1 MRAMQVEKDRRPV
14 TTQLVQQ
21 IRRLMTETGLK
32 PGDRVPPQRELALR
46 LGASRPTVREAV
58 LQLEGM
64 GLIRI
69 EPARGAFVAEG
80 FDRPEADVTGW
91 TFEQRFSEVEI
102 YQLRFALE
110 ASTAQLA
117 ARHASQDDIGRLSQ
131 LNEAMRAAI
140 EQSRFLDAM
149 EADFAL
155 HMAIAE
161 IAGNRAIRDILGLY
175 RPIITRSQRPPVQ
188 EPARLQEAFGEHGA
202 ILRALS
208 RRDGETAAVAM
219 RHHIVQSSDR
229 MKVPFIA
236 S

>member
-1 MRAMQVEKDRRPV
+1 MRPVQVEKDRRPV

-21 IRRLMTETGLK
+21 IRRLMAETGLK
-32 PGDRVPPQRELALR
+32 PGDRVPPQRELAQR

-80 FDRPEADVTGW
+80 FDRPEADLTGW

-110 ASTAQLA
+110 ASTVQLA
-117 ARHASQDDIGRLSQ
+117 ARHASQEDLGRLSE
-131 LNEAMRAAI
+131 LNETMRLAI
-140 EQSRFLDAM
+140 EQARYLDAM
-149 EADFAL
+149 EADFGL

-188 EPARLQEAFGEHGA
+188 EPARLQEAFAEHGA
-202 ILRALS
+202 ILRALG

>member
-1 MRAMQVEKDRRPV
+1 MRVEKDRRPV

-21 IRRLMTETGLK
+21 IQRLISETGLK
-32 PGDRVPPQRELALR
+32 PGDRVPPQRELAQL

-69 EPARGAFVAEG
+69 EPARGAFVTEG
-80 FDRPEADVTGW
+80 FDRPGTDLTGW
-91 TFEQRFSEVEI
+91 TFGQRFSEVEI

-110 ASTAQLA
+110 GFTAKLA
-117 ARHASQDDIGRLSQ
+117 ARHASHDDIARLAD
-131 LNEAMRAAI
+131 LNEAMRLAI
-140 EQSRFLDAM
+140 AEARFHDAM
-149 EADFAL
+149 EHDFAL
-155 HMAIAE
+155 HMTVAE
-161 IAGNRAIRDILGLY
+161 IAGNRSIRDILGLY

-188 EPARLQEAFGEHGA
+188 EPSRLQEAFVEHSA
-202 ILRALS
+202 IIRALG
-208 RRDGETAAVAM
+208 RRDGETAANAM

>member
-1 MRAMQVEKDRRPV
+1 M
-14 TTQLVQQ
+14 
-21 IRRLMTETGLK
+21 
-32 PGDRVPPQRELALR
+32 LA
-46 LGASRPTVREAV
+46 
-58 LQLEGM
+58 
-64 GLIRI
+64 
-69 EPARGAFVAEG
+69 
-80 FDRPEADVTGW
+80 
-91 TFEQRFSEVEI
+91 
-102 YQLRFALE
+102 
-110 ASTAQLA
+110 AQL
-117 ARHASQDDIGRLSQ
+117 
-131 LNEAMRAAI
+131 AMRAAI

-155 HMAIAE
+155 HIAIAE

-188 EPARLQEAFGEHGA
+188 EPARLQEAFAEHGA
-202 ILRALS
+202 ILRALG

>member
-1 MRAMQVEKDRRPV
+1 MNLGKDRRPV
-14 TTQLVQQ
+14 TSQLVQQ
-21 IRRLMTETGLK
+21 IQRLMSETGLK
-32 PGDRVPPQRELALR
+32 PGDRLPAQRELAER

-64 GLIRI
+64 GLITI

-80 FDRPEADVTGW
+80 FERPETDLTRW

-110 ASTAQLA
+110 GFAVRLA
-117 ARHASQDDIGRLSQ
+117 ARHASQDDLARLSE
-131 LNEAMRAAI
+131 LNEAMRRSIDEA
-140 EQSRFLDAM
+140 RYVDAM
-149 EADFAL
+149 ECDFTF
-155 HMAIAE
+155 HMTVAE
-161 IAGNRAIRDILGLY
+161 IAGNRSISDILALY
-175 RPIITRSQRPPVQ
+175 RPIITRSQRPPVR
-188 EPARLQEAFGEHGA
+188 EPNRLHEAFVEHGA

-208 RRDGETAAVAM
+208 RRDGETAATAM